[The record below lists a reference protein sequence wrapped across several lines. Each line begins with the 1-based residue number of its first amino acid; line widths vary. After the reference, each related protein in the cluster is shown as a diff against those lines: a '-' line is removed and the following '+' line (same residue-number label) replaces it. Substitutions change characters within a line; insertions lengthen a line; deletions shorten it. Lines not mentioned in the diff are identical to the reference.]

1 MLRGALAA
9 LVTGVCTVLVVLAV
23 SILPY
28 LNPVWVSF
36 EQGRAQALAWTG
48 FSEATLATVTNEI
61 LADLVLGPPDFDV
74 TLDGAPVLNE
84 RERSHMRDVR
94 AVFVMLYAAAA
105 ASLVLLIVLAVVAR
119 ARGALARAA
128 MWRRLRGTGTAI
140 AVVTVAG
147 GAVAIMFF
155 DTAFELFHRTFFP
168 SGTYLFDPRTERLV
182 QLFPE
187 QFWVDTSIAV
197 GATAIVIGLVLR
209 RLGRRRAAQAERG
222 R

>member
-23 SILPY
+23 SILPF

-36 EQGRAQALAWTG
+36 EQGRAQAQAWTG
-48 FSEATLATVTNEI
+48 FSEQTLAIVTNEI

-94 AVFVMLYAAAA
+94 AVFMLLYEAAAA
-105 ASLVLLIVLAVVAR
+105 AAVILVVLAFAAR
-119 ARGALARAA
+119 ATGPLARAA
-128 MWRRLRGTGTAI
+128 LWRRLRGTGTAI
-140 AVVTVAG
+140 AAVTVVG
-147 GAVAIMFF
+147 GALAIPFF

-187 QFWVDTSIAV
+187 KFWVDTAIAV
-197 GATAIVIGLVLR
+197 GITAIVLGLVLR
-209 RLGRRRAAQAERG
+209 RVGGSRAALAERG